1 MTRPD
6 RILLAQT
13 SFLGD
18 VVLTT
23 ALAQAVR
30 AARPEADLYW
40 LVRPEAAPLLA
51 PIAGAERVLVFD
63 KRGSDAGWSGLLATA
78 KRLRALRFD
87 VAMGVQRSLRTAA
100 LLALAGIPLRI
111 GFAGSPGSLLYHQR
125 VPRRGAHARDR
136 LLSLAAPLGGASG
149 APRTP
154 ALTVD
159 EGAAQA
165 LEAELRAAGV
175 APGER
180 LLVLAPGSAWATKR
194 WPAVRFAEAAE
205 NLLRAEVDRV
215 AVIGSGADRGL
226 AAEIAARL
234 PASRVVDLTGRTDT
248 AGMVAALAR
257 ATLVLANDSAPAHV
271 AAALGVPVVAVFG
284 PTVPE
289 QGFAPLGPSV
299 RVVGR
304 VLGCRP
310 CSRHGGER
318 CPIGTHECMRDLG
331 AAEVVDAGRDL
342 IPSAPIA
349 ATRAR
354 GEPR

>member
-40 LVRPEAAPLLA
+40 LVRPEAAPLLV

-78 KRLRALRFD
+78 KRLRALRFA
-87 VAMGVQRSLRTAA
+87 VAIGVPRWLAPPFCSRSRAF
-100 LLALAGIPLRI
+100 RI
-111 GFAGSPGSLLYHQR
+111 GFAGSPGSPLYHQR
-125 VPRRGAHARDR
+125 VRRRGAHARDR
-136 LLSLAAPLGGASG
+136 LLSLAAPLGGTSG
-149 APRTP
+149 PPRTP
-154 ALTVD
+154 ALSID

-205 NLLRAEVDRV
+205 SLLRAARV
-215 AVIGSGADRGL
+215 PVEADPAGAR
-226 AAEIAARL
+226 APRVAEIAARL

-248 AGMVAALAR
+248 AEWSRRCAGDLVSRTAAR
-257 ATLVLANDSAPAHV
+257 ACRRRPEKPV
-271 AAALGVPVVAVFG
+271 AAVFG

-289 QGFAPLGPSV
+289 QGSPRRACGWSA
-299 RVVGR
+299 
-304 VLGCRP
+304 
-310 CSRHGGER
+310 
-318 CPIGTHECMRDLG
+318 G
-331 AAEVVDAGRDL
+331 A
-342 IPSAPIA
+342 
-349 ATRAR
+349 
-354 GEPR
+354 